1 MKIFSSGVELK
12 VVRTQIVLTLTL
24 LLLGSACSE
33 KRPVLRVPSSQDCFP
48 SADEYIV
55 QGDTQ
60 FSKMHLHGWREAE
73 SYYECALEIA
83 EDPTIL
89 GRLILARFL
98 RLIRETEEGIFK
110 DSYLEDLNFICQN
123 ADGSFQRTLCEIAR
137 NRLALEGVLDDAP
150 PLDLSPAVSRSL
162 LEEKKKN
169 SALDGYLF
177 LLFVQDMEPYRV
189 FDESE
194 LFQKTYPESPL
205 AVYLRSVQGT
215 PGIQPNLAPDSEFV
229 ELEVHAGERLID
241 RERYQEGITSLTRA
255 LELIPDYS
263 KASIALGNLFLFNFE
278 YPKAALPHYEA
289 ALKWDPLNVEARFG
303 QGVSLH
309 YMGDYLESQSS
320 LERLLDEELSRWR
333 TVDRES
339 FPYYRGQARYF
350 KAYNYYL
357 TGRKEEA
364 RQWVDQARILQ
375 PEADGP
381 SYLSGVL
388 HFESESLPEAEQDFL
403 KVIVK
408 GTSLC
413 DAYFRLGKIEHWKQ
427 SKAALFHFI
436 DNGICLERNLAN
448 VRTRL
453 EKARQMQLDPAVRE
467 EVEELFQQDLK
478 KRQNDAIAS
487 MISMINLA
495 ESMEFDTT
503 QFQETMEERLSRITR
518 LYENP

>member
-1 MKIFSSGVELK
+1 M
-12 VVRTQIVLTLTL
+12 
-24 LLLGSACSE
+24 
-33 KRPVLRVPSSQDCFP
+33 
-48 SADEYIV
+48 V
-55 QGDTQ
+55 QGDAQ
-60 FSKMHLHGWREAE
+60 FSRMHLYGWREAE
-73 SYYECALEIA
+73 SYYECALEI
-83 EDPTIL
+83 EEEPEIL
-89 GRLILARFL
+89 GKLILARFL

-110 DSYLEDLNFICQN
+110 DSYHEDLNFICQN
-123 ADGSFQRTLCEIAR
+123 AEGSFQRTLCEIAR
-137 NRLALEGVLDDAP
+137 NRLTLEGVLDDAP

-162 LEEKKKN
+162 LDERKKN

-177 LLFVQDMEPYRV
+177 LLFVQDMEPYRM

-194 LFQKTYPESPL
+194 LFQNKYPESPL
-205 AVYLRSVQGT
+205 AAYLRSVQGT
-215 PGIQPNLAPDSEFV
+215 PGTQLNIAADSEFV
-229 ELEVHAGERLID
+229 ELEVHAGEHLID

-263 KASIALGNLFLFNFE
+263 NASIALGNLFLFTFE

-289 ALKWDPLNVEARFG
+289 ALKWDPVNVEARFG

-309 YMGDYLESQSS
+309 YMGDYLESQAS
-320 LERLLDEELSRWR
+320 LERLLDEELSRWS

-339 FPYYRGQARYF
+339 LPYYRGQACYF

-364 RQWVDQARILQ
+364 RQWVEKARTLQ
-375 PEADGP
+375 PDSDGP
-381 SYLSGVL
+381 HYLSGVL
-388 HFESESLPEAEQDFL
+388 HFDNEALSAAEADFL

-427 SKAALFHFI
+427 SKAALFHLI

-448 VRTRL
+448 VRARL
-453 EKARQMQLDPAVRE
+453 EKARQLQLDPAVRE
-467 EVEELFQQDLK
+467 KVEEVFQQDLK
-478 KRQNDAIAS
+478 KRRNDAIAS
-487 MISMINLA
+487 IISMINLA

-503 QFQETMEERLSRITR
+503 QFQETMEERLSRINR